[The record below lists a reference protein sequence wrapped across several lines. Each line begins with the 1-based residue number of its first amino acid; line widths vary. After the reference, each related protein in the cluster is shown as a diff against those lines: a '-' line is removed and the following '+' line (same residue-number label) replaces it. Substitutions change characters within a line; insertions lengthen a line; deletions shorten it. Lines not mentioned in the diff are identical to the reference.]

1 MNVRAPS
8 APVRGAAVCVLGL
21 MVALTATRAG
31 AEGPVRLL
39 CQAEWAGERAL
50 VQISVMDLFDRDL
63 LHLVRLGLEGRIALE
78 VALYRRRT
86 FWFDHHQGSESRT
99 SVVTWSRPRQAFA
112 LDGAPADPAR
122 LTLDPIV
129 VSAADKGP
137 HYVEVSVR
145 LEVVTAGSLVQVAR
159 WLVQGPG
166 AQAGGTTPSVLGRS
180 LMSQVAADLA
190 RSATARCPVR

>member
-1 MNVRAPS
+1 MIPREPFEPARRAS
-8 APVRGAAVCVLGL
+8 TCALAVLAALS
-21 MVALTATRAG
+21 ATRAS
-31 AEGPVRLL
+31 AEGPARLL
-39 CQAEWAGERAL
+39 CGAEWAGERAL
-50 VQISVMDLFDRDL
+50 VQISVTDLFDRDL
-63 LHLVRLGLEGRIALE
+63 LHLVRLGLDGRIALE
-78 VALYRRRT
+78 VALYRRRA
-86 FWFDHHQGSESRT
+86 FWFDDRRDSETRT
-99 SVVTWSRPRQAFA
+99 SVVTWSRARQAFA

-122 LTLDPIV
+122 LTLDPI
-129 VSAADKGP
+129 ALRAPDKGP

-166 AQAGGTTPSVLGRS
+166 AQAGTTPSVVGRS